1 MASSIIGNAYHDGV
15 SNPASQ
21 GFVADLLG
29 RTPSTTAITA
39 AVILGGAMFVSLLS
53 ALVAPKMDASEPPI
67 VKPTIPL
74 IGHIIGII
82 RHQTDYHR
90 IVYNS
95 HPSKEIVTLPM
106 LNGKMYSVS
115 DPQLIQTVLRKKLA
129 SFDPFTTEFAQKT
142 FGLTAETFAKIT
154 NNPQLVP
161 GFTDAIHSSF
171 QTESLHK
178 MNVHFLTHIS
188 NKLGK
193 VGSGAGVVDTANSGK
208 ESLIDRGVQVENLF
222 LWIRD
227 IMSMATTR
235 SLYGD
240 HDPFVRDPSLIEM
253 MWTFEKSVPYFLL
266 SLFPSIT
273 IRKAYLARAKLQAAL
288 AEYYTAEHDLND
300 PTTSQLVI
308 NRANALRKYNFTGE
322 EIGFVEAILPVV
334 ATTNAVP
341 TFYWLFLYVL
351 ARPELVSRLRA
362 EVLAAATIT
371 SNTDG
376 DRPGR
381 TATFNIA
388 NFDAQIPLLISCYRE
403 TMRLT
408 NHSVSMRRIMGDLV
422 VDGSTGRQYLL
433 KKGTD
438 IQLPAGVTHYS
449 KSVWGENVS
458 EFDPERFLPP
468 SQATSAEKTQASID
482 TERKKKDAYFPFG
495 GGRHLCPGRNF
506 AFAEIMGL
514 MCVLLLGYDIE
525 PVGMGF
531 ADLKMSPPLMAS
543 GALKP
548 VNRGVGL
555 GGKIMRRK
563 GWEDVRWHFNC

>member
-1 MASSIIGNAYHDGV
+1 MASSIIDSALHDGV

-21 GFVADLLG
+21 GFVADLLS
-29 RTPSTTAITA
+29 RTSSATAVTA
-39 AVILGGAMFVSLLS
+39 AVIVGGAVFLSLLN
-53 ALVAPKMDASEPPI
+53 ALLAPKMDASEPPT

-82 RHQTDYHR
+82 RHQSDYHR

-95 HPSKEIVTLPM
+95 NPSKEIVTLPM
-106 LNGKMYSVS
+106 LNGKMYSVF
-115 DPQLIQTVLRKKLA
+115 DPQLIQAVLRKKLA

-154 NNPQLVP
+154 GNPQLVP
-161 GFTDAIHSSF
+161 DFTDAIHSSF

-178 MNVHFLTHIS
+178 MNVHFLTQIS

-193 VGSGAGVVDTANSGK
+193 VGRGARVVDTANSGK
-208 ESLIDRGVQVENLF
+208 ESLIDRGVQVENLY

-235 SLYGD
+235 ALYGD
-240 HDPFVRDPSLIEM
+240 HDPYVRDPSLIEM
-253 MWTFEKSVPYFLL
+253 MWTFEKSLPYFLL
-266 SLFPSIT
+266 SIFPSIT
-273 IRKAYLARAKLQAAL
+273 MRKAYLARSKLQTTM

-300 PTTSQLVI
+300 PTTSQLAI
-308 NRANALRKYNFTGE
+308 NRANVLRKYSFTGE
-322 EIGFVEAILPVV
+322 EIGFIDAILPVV

-341 TFYWLFLYVL
+341 TFYWLLLYVL

-371 SNTDG
+371 SNADG
-376 DRPGR
+376 DGAGR

-408 NHSVSMRRIMGDLV
+408 NHSVSMRRIMGDLLV
-422 VDGSTGRQYLL
+422 GGSTGRQYLL

-449 KSVWGENVS
+449 KSVWGEDAS

-468 SQATSAEKTQASID
+468 SPSTEKTQAYID
-482 TERKKKDAYFPFG
+482 AERKKKDAYFPFG

-525 PVGMGF
+525 PVGMEF
-531 ADLKMSPPLMAS
+531 AELKMGPPLMAS
-543 GALKP
+543 GAVKP
-548 VNRGVGL
+548 ENRGVGL
-555 GGKIMRRK
+555 GGKILRRK
-563 GWEDVRWHFNC
+563 GWEDVQWHFEC